1 MFSQGLVWIPLKPSI
16 RLSTAWGEY
25 HKLAPRNSIIDSV
38 FFFFFF
44 SSRFGWTRSP
54 LKKLEKKKKEKE
66 KLKSLTYLCTE
77 RGWVIQCISFEII
90 TVFNSPGFDSL
101 SRPIMKCFWQ
111 RLSSVARFIILVR
124 TQSLFFQCV
133 LIKKKTRHR
142 DANYGLCQLI
152 TLELYLNFSL
162 MMANVKGI

>member
-54 LKKLEKKKKEKE
+54 LKKLKKKKKERKRKEKE

-77 RGWVIQCISFEII
+77 RGWFIQCISFEII

-101 SRPIMKCFWQ
+101 SRPIMKCFSQ

-133 LIKKKTRHR
+133 LIQKKHVTGTPTMGF
-142 DANYGLCQLI
+142 A
-152 TLELYLNFSL
+152 S
-162 MMANVKGI
+162 

>member
-1 MFSQGLVWIPLKPSI
+1 MFLQGLVWIPLKPSI

-25 HKLAPRNSIIDSV
+25 HKLASRNSIIDSV
-38 FFFFFF
+38 FFFFF

-54 LKKLEKKKKEKE
+54 LKKLEKKKKRKKKKNLPLYWE
-66 KLKSLTYLCTE
+66 TYLCTE
-77 RGWVIQCISFEII
+77 RGWFIQCISFEII

-101 SRPIMKCFWQ
+101 SRPIMKCFSQ

-133 LIKKKTRHR
+133 LIKKKHVTGTPTMGF
-142 DANYGLCQLI
+142 A
-152 TLELYLNFSL
+152 S
-162 MMANVKGI
+162 

>member
-44 SSRFGWTRSP
+44 LVHALDELVGIWKN
-54 LKKLEKKKKEKE
+54 LKKKKERKRKEKE

-77 RGWVIQCISFEII
+77 RGWFIQCISFEII

-101 SRPIMKCFWQ
+101 SRPIMKCFSQ

-133 LIKKKTRHR
+133 LIQKKHVTGTPTMGF
-142 DANYGLCQLI
+142 A
-152 TLELYLNFSL
+152 S
-162 MMANVKGI
+162 